1 MAAGLENTWQL
12 MVMTRHGYWVG
23 QSQLNASQSL
33 AQKLCRGF
41 LYHLFI
47 PLSSP
52 ERNVKG
58 YPRVSSQ
65 LLNKLVF
72 RMKKIK
78 LIPEPLPYPGPSR
91 LPTAIN
97 CQILPILK

>member
-1 MAAGLENTWQL
+1 MAAWAGGDLAAHGNGQ
-12 MVMTRHGYWVG
+12 TRLVG
-23 QSQLNASQSL
+23 RAIPIKCISTPWLRNGVEVFSIISL
-33 AQKLCRGF
+33 SL
-41 LYHLFI
+41 
-47 PLSSP
+47 LSSP

-78 LIPEPLPYPGPSR
+78 LIPEPQPLPGPSR

-97 CQILPILK
+97 CQILPI